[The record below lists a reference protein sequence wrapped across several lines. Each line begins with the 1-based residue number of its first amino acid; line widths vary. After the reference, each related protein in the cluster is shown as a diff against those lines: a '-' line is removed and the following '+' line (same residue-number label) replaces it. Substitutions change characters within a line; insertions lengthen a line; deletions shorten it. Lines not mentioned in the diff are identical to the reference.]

1 MARPEPHP
9 GIPSHSLT
17 MLEIYV
23 WAAIAATIAFVR
35 VNHCRELDE
44 WAAAS
49 LAGAIWPVVVIVRI
63 VRWVQREVRRG

>member
-1 MARPEPHP
+1 
-9 GIPSHSLT
+9 

-35 VNHCRELDE
+35 VDHCQELEE

-49 LAGAIWPVVVIVRI
+49 VAGAIWPVVVTVRT
-63 VRWVQREVRRG
+63 VRWVRREVRRG